1 MSLTR
6 PDRAGAGADAPTRSE
21 DTVQFAHDLLRD
33 DILTGGL
40 HPGAVLSQVQ
50 LAGRLGISRTPLREA
65 LRRLIAEGLVTGDFN
80 RRMRVSELDLA
91 DFDQIYAM
99 RFALEPIGIR
109 ATIPVLS
116 NSERTQL
123 TDAVERMDTAVAAGD
138 REAFRLAHRAF
149 HLGLTSRTGSRMS
162 AMLAELWDHSERYRL
177 RYLHQDGP
185 DGDGTSA
192 ARLRLSQ
199 TEHRAILQA
208 ALSCDVEACTAQ
220 LVNHLQRTLAAVFQ
234 EAAPP
239 PVPRLVNMVVAE
251 GERS

>member
-6 PDRAGAGADAPTRSE
+6 PRRPDGDEPPRSE

-33 DILTGGL
+33 DILTGAL

-50 LAGRLGISRTPLREA
+50 LAARLGISRTPLREA

-80 RRMRVSELDLA
+80 RRMRVSELDLS

-109 ATIPVLS
+109 ATVPVLTDP
-116 NSERTQL
+116 ERTEL
-123 TDAVERMDTAVAAGD
+123 TRAVERMDTAVAAGD

-149 HLGLTSRTGSRMS
+149 HLGLTSRTGPRMS
-162 AMLAELWDHSERYRL
+162 TTLAELWDHSERYRL

-185 DGDGTSA
+185 DGDGTTA

-208 ALSCDVEACTAQ
+208 ALSGDVAACTAH
-220 LVNHLQRTLAAVFQ
+220 LVDHLQRTLAAVFQ

-239 PVPRLVNMVVAE
+239 PAPRLANLVTAE
-251 GERS
+251 GGRA